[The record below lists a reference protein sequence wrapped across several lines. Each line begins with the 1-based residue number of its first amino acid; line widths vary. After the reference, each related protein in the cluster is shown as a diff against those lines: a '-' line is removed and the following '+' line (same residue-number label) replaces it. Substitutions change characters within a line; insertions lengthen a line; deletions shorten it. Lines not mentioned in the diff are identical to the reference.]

1 VEVADVVTAPIPGL
15 AWIPIDERPETRIGD
30 KGGTHVAIDARVDQE
45 GAEDLGAILQA
56 DAERGGEVGDVRVT
70 LHPVGAAPVAAN
82 GPLFVRQ
89 HLAGRNKP
97 QPSVA
102 EKRRRRRPRLLRC
115 GGRRGLSLGGGRTLS
130 RGCPGRP
137 GLCASARRHGE
148 RYHTSRGYAS
158 CHESPPK
165 RVRRPDHSTRSAV
178 ALSASVALGVAGS
191 DGTMRR
197 PRPPRLTWPPLR
209 PALRASSA

>member
-1 VEVADVVTAPIPGL
+1 MLSPVQYLVDARIAVQEGTKG
-15 AWIPIDERPETRIGD
+15 RIGD
-30 KGGTHVAIDARVDQE
+30 EDGTHVAVDTRVDQE
-45 GAEDLGAILQA
+45 RAEDLGAILDA
-56 DAERGGEVGDVRVT
+56 DAKRRGEVGDVRVS
-70 LHPVGAAPVAAN
+70 LHPVRAAAIAAH
-82 GPLFVRQ
+82 GPLLMRED
-89 HLAGRNKP
+89 LARRYKP
-97 QPSVA
+97 QTSVA
-102 EKRRRRRPRLLRC
+102 EEGRRRRSRFLRR
-115 GGRRGLSLGGGRTLS
+115 GRRGLSLGGGRTLP

-148 RYHTSRGYAS
+148 RYHTSHGYAS

-209 PALRASSA
+209 PALRASSAVHS